1 MGPKNNAVGKES
13 PRRGSC
19 PRRTAGA
26 GDGNTR
32 QKILS
37 AAKKIFSLHAF
48 KAATTRM
55 IAQEAGVDHPLIH
68 YHFGSKEMLFEQIAG
83 DMYEEFGRA
92 HRRCFDGLPLDQP
105 REGLSL
111 YLDRLLGYCVKNPEQ
126 LQLILLNIAQIGRL
140 EEIPGYRFI
149 LMHLDRIRETF
160 RETVRLQ
167 ASREEV
173 DCFILC
179 FHSLVIS
186 FVGARSCQ
194 ARVLGL
200 DPESREYLDWIKEAL
215 WVIFL
220 PQLERMMAPPGNVPG
235 EMRNEG

>member
-1 MGPKNNAVGKES
+1 MEAKDNAVRRES
-13 PRRGSC
+13 PRRGSQI
-19 PRRTAGA
+19 RRTVGS

-32 QKILS
+32 QRILN

-83 DMYEEFGRA
+83 EMYEEFGRA
-92 HRRCFDGLPLDQP
+92 HRTCFEGLPLDRP

-111 YLDRLLGYCVKNPEQ
+111 YLGRLLDYCVKNPEQ

-149 LMHLDRIRETF
+149 RMHLDRIRETF

-173 DCFILC
+173 DRFILC

-194 ARVLGL
+194 AQVLGM
-200 DPESREYLDWIKEAL
+200 DPESRDYLEWIKEAL
-215 WVIFL
+215 LVIFL
-220 PQLERMMAPPGNVPG
+220 PQLERMMLPDDVPG
-235 EMRNEG
+235 